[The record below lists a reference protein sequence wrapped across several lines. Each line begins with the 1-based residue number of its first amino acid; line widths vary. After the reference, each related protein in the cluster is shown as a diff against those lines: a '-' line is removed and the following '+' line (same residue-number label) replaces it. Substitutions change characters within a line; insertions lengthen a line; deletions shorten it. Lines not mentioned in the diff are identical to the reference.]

1 MIWRSVTRVFLVINA
16 LIALVTAFNLAYD
29 PGYIPAW
36 LAYVILGGLGLF
48 VAVTLLYVYELGYF
62 AGAAMPR
69 WNGHATI
76 AWVLIVSSVVC
87 TAALHQFWPFRPG
100 IAEYWQRAEPILRYN
115 FALTAGS
122 LVLVVV
128 LALLYYWRQRQ
139 AAVLGLVGLALWML
153 VPNDAC
159 GNPFNTPWVNWLGA
173 SPLMFMPNSV
183 VLLVGCCCL
192 HGVRPRTSLGVMMLI
207 NGFVLLLGIAHII
220 GVW

>member
-1 MIWRSVTRVFLVINA
+1 MIWRNVTRVFLVINA
-16 LIALVTAFNLAYD
+16 LLALVTAFNLAYD

-139 AAVLGLVGLALWML
+139 AAVLGLVGLAAWML

-159 GNPFNTPWVNWLGA
+159 GNPFNRPWVNWLGA